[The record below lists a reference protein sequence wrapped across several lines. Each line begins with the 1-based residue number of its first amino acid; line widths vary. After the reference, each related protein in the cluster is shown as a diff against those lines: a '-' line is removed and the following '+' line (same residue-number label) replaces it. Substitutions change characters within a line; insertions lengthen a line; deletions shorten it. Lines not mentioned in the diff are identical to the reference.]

1 MNAANGELVGVAY
14 ASDRPEAEMIQGLLE
29 SAGIASAVQQQGVDG
44 PMVGIGLLSPV
55 GGSRRIMVRAD
66 QVAAARAVLAEATEA
81 AEDVVGEFS
90 DLENFPEAPGR
101 EPRNYG
107 LIGAYARM
115 IFWSLAV
122 MGLAFGVFLLLRL
135 L

>member
-1 MNAANGELVGVAY
+1 
-14 ASDRPEAEMIQGLLE
+14 MIRGLLE
-29 SAGIASAVQQQGVDG
+29 SAGIPSVAQQRGVDG
-44 PMVGIGLLSPV
+44 PQVGIGLLNPA
-55 GGSRRIMVRAD
+55 GGSRQIVVRAD
-66 QVAAARAVLAEATEA
+66 QVAAARAVLAEG
-81 AEDVVGEFS
+81 VVGEFS
-90 DLENFPEAPGR
+90 DLDGLPEAPGR
-101 EPRNYG
+101 GPRNYG